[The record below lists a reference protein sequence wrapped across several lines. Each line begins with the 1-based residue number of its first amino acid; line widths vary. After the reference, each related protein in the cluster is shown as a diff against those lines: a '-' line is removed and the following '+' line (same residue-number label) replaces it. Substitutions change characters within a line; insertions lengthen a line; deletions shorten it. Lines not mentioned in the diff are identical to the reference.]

1 MTRDEA
7 MLRCQELNE
16 ADSGERRW
24 FPKQVDGDEWEVVA
38 LSGPGLRSHGP
49 LKQGQEA
56 RPSPSDAPD
65 PRPSF
70 FRNIPP
76 YGG

>member
-1 MTRDEA
+1 MTREEA
-7 MLRCQELNE
+7 VRRCHTLNE
-16 ADSGERRW
+16 EETGERRW
-24 FPKQVDGDEWEVVA
+24 FAKQVEGDEWDVVA

-49 LKQGQEA
+49 IKEGEQE
-56 RPSPSDAPD
+56 RPSPSDPPD